1 MNSASSFNISGD
13 ESERYER
20 FVAPVMRPFVEALVA
35 RAELAPGMSVLD
47 VACGT
52 GFVARRALE
61 SVGVSG
67 RVVGL
72 DLNPVMIAMARS
84 TPAPGEIQ
92 WIEGSALDM
101 PVPDAEFDAVLCQ
114 QGIQFMPDR
123 SDALREMRRVARDGG
138 IVATTFFTPLSGQ
151 PYFSAQLA
159 QLKELLGVAL
169 LAHAFEVDRDQ
180 VRAEFLD
187 AGLRDVSA
195 EVISGQLIV
204 EGSLEA
210 FVWGQTL
217 SLPAAPALL
226 ALGDPGRDQFVTGML
241 AVLEDYRTASGA
253 RIPIHS
259 SLVSGRR

>member
-1 MNSASSFNISGD
+1 MNSASSFEISRD

-20 FVAPVMRPFVEALVA
+20 FVAPVMRPFVEALIA
-35 RAELAPGMSVLD
+35 RTDLAPGMSVLD

-72 DLNPVMIAMARS
+72 DLNPVMIAMAGA

-92 WIEGSALDM
+92 WIEASALDM
-101 PVPDAEFDAVLCQ
+101 PLPDAGFDAVLCQ

-123 SDALREMRRVARDGG
+123 SDAVREMRRVAREGG

-159 QLKELLGVAL
+159 LLKELLGTAV
-169 LAHAFEVDRDQ
+169 LAHAFEVDPDQ
-180 VRAEFLD
+180 MRAEFED
-187 AGLRDVSA
+187 AGLRDVGA
-195 EVISGQLIV
+195 DVISGQLIV
-204 EGSLEA
+204 DGSLDA
-210 FVWGQTL
+210 FVWGQAL

-226 ALGDPGRDQFVTGML
+226 ALGEAGRDRFATGML
-241 AVLEDYRTASGA
+241 AALEGYRTPRGAS
-253 RIPIHS
+253 IPIHS
-259 SLVSGRR
+259 HLVCGRR